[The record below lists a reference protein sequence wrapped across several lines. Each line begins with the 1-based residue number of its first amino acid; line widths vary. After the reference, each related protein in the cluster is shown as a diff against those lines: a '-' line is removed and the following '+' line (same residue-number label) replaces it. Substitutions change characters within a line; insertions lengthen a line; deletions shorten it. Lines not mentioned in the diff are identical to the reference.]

1 MAATERLFIG
11 VPVDEST
18 RSILMRQL
26 PRSLPGKLSPPEN
39 WHFTLRFLGST
50 EAQRRDALIERLR
63 SARFGSS
70 FELSFDRLGAF
81 PNSGRARVL
90 WVGAGAGHARLES
103 IAQKVEEIVRSIG
116 FDAEKKP
123 FKAHLTISRMKEPQS
138 VSEMLARARPV
149 QATMRVE
156 ELIIYRSEPGRSH
169 SQYSVVMAFP
179 LQ

>member
-1 MAATERLFIG
+1 MSETERLFIG

-18 RSILMRQL
+18 RSILVRQL
-26 PRSLPGKLSPPEN
+26 PRNLPGKPTPPEN

-50 EAQRRDALIERLR
+50 ESEQRDALIERL
-63 SARFGSS
+63 SSTRFGSS
-70 FELSFDRLGAF
+70 FDLSFERLGAF

-90 WVGAGAGHARLES
+90 WIGADAGHARLEGV
-103 IAQKVEEIVRSIG
+103 AQKVEQIARSVG
-116 FDAEKKP
+116 FEAEKKP

-138 VSEMLARARPV
+138 VSELLAHARPV

-156 ELIIYRSEPGRSH
+156 EVILYRSQPGRAH

-179 LQ
+179 LE